1 MFVWSGQMVSQNPS
15 SKIGSCIV
23 AFCLLPMDGRCQ
35 QGTKESA
42 MAPNSSADESFEQYS
57 EKYHKPHT
65 VDELT
70 ERNVQTIIQ
79 LEEAAKANR
88 NAADR
93 VADFIAGFCGSANFV
108 WAHLIWF
115 AVWIVLNLGGPAAF
129 DPFPFQF
136 LTLVVSLEAIF
147 LSTFILMSQ
156 NHQTML
162 SERRNHLDLQI
173 NLLTEQENTKML
185 KILERIA
192 EKVGAPLEDEPSLQ
206 VLEQATRPEKLVN
219 QIERATKKDSE

>member
-1 MFVWSGQMVSQNPS
+1 MSP
-15 SKIGSCIV
+15 GS
-23 AFCLLPMDGRCQ
+23 
-35 QGTKESA
+35 T
-42 MAPNSSADESFEQYS
+42 ADENTSS
-57 EKYHKPHT
+57 ERYHRSQT

-70 ERNVQTIIQ
+70 ERNVETIIQ

-93 VADFIAGFCGSANFV
+93 VADFVARFCGSANFV

-115 AVWIVLNLGGPAAF
+115 AVWIAVNVAGGPAAF
-129 DPFPFQF
+129 DPYPFQF
-136 LTLVVSLEAIF
+136 LTFVVSLEAIF
-147 LSTFILMSQ
+147 LSTFVLMSQ
-156 NHQTML
+156 NHQTLL

-185 KILERIA
+185 KILQQIA
-192 EKVGAPLEDEPSLQ
+192 ERVGAPLKDDPSLQ

-219 QIERATKKDSE
+219 QIERATKKESE

>member
-1 MFVWSGQMVSQNPS
+1 
-15 SKIGSCIV
+15 
-23 AFCLLPMDGRCQ
+23 
-35 QGTKESA
+35 
-42 MAPNSSADESFEQYS
+42 MAPRSYTVKNIAS
-57 EKYHKPHT
+57 EKYHRSQT

-70 ERNVQTIIQ
+70 ERNVKTIIQ

-93 VADFIAGFCGSANFV
+93 VADFVARFCGSAYFV

-115 AVWIVLNLGGPAAF
+115 TVWIVVNVTVGPAAF
-129 DPFPFQF
+129 DPYPFQF
-136 LTLVVSLEAIF
+136 LTFVVSLEAIF
-147 LSTFILMSQ
+147 LSTFVLMSQ
-156 NHQTML
+156 NHQTLL

-185 KILERIA
+185 KVLQRIA
-192 EKVGAPLEDEPSLQ
+192 ETVGAPLDDDPSLQ

-219 QIERATKKDSE
+219 QIERATKKETE